1 MLQYHC
7 KECGQT
13 IPPDEEYPDEGVGY
27 YCHDCAQKIWTRAKP
42 TIVAQTRTD
51 PPATLRFTT
60 PSLSELMAELD
71 AMRQDLDELQNN
83 VYALIDSTNDDEAAA
98 CDEEDDWNNDNY
110 DYAHKQ
116 PYGPANYTPERKR
129 EPLTPMNN
137 AQQSSHPQGMDTC
150 DNCGQP
156 YPIPELYITHRTKPH
171 ASWRGQAYYI
181 TALCVN
187 CLPPFAGADI

>member
-1 MLQYHC
+1 MSHTPQFHC

-60 PSLSELMAELD
+60 PSLSELVADLD
-71 AMRQDLDELQNN
+71 AMRADLSDLQYK
-83 VYALIDSTNDDEAAA
+83 VDVFVA
-98 CDEEDDWNNDNY
+98 DNY
-110 DYAHKQ
+110 RGDDDDDDDDDDSYDAVNKR
-116 PYGPANYTPERKR
+116 PYGPANYTPEWKL
-129 EPLTPMNN
+129 EPLTR
-137 AQQSSHPQGMDTC
+137 MDTC

-156 YPIPELYITHRTKPH
+156 YPIPELYVIHRTKPH